1 MTALCLDGGI
11 KLGLLLCLHRERNI
25 PEIFSMY
32 EVTFAKL
39 SERFFKGTTWP
50 PVEYIAEL
58 VDKDSV
64 FCLLYKVLAQQCQ
77 HGLVNGI
84 SAMLALENAHAASFA
99 EMYCYYCCNLSWHHM
114 QGERAG
120 SWRACAACTASMV
133 ATLSKHTPQ
142 CYCA

>member
-1 MTALCLDGGI
+1 M
-11 KLGLLLCLHRERNI
+11 CLHRERNI

-64 FCLLYKVLAQQCQ
+64 FCLLYKVLLQLCLY
-77 HGLVNGI
+77 GVVSGW
-84 SAMLALENAHAASFA
+84 SAMLETDGYKQHLFHAEWYQPRELER
-99 EMYCYYCCNLSWHHM
+99 M
-114 QGERAG
+114 R
-120 SWRACAACTASMV
+120 
-133 ATLSKHTPQ
+133 
-142 CYCA
+142 